1 MLPGLGAGGVSFMY
15 SLTVPGRYARAMRES
30 APPRAPRRK
39 PAGENALARSPA
51 AAARHAERAT
61 RRKEPAEIIGAGGL
75 ASPTTE
81 AGWR

>member
-39 PAGENALARSPA
+39 PAGENALAR
-51 AAARHAERAT
+51 
-61 RRKEPAEIIGAGGL
+61 
-75 ASPTTE
+75 
-81 AGWR
+81 